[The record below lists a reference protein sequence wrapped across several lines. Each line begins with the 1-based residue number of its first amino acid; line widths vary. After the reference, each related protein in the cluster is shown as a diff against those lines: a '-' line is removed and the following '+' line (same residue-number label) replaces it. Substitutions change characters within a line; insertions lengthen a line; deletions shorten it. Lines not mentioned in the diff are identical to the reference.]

1 MNPLSKNDTMPRTA
15 FFTDERTFWHSGGL
29 HALVLPVGGWV
40 QPPSAAAFA
49 ESPDSKRRLLSL
61 VQVSGLADALHVCSA
76 PPASDEDLRRIHPAE
91 YLARFKALSDAGGG
105 DLSGSAPFGP
115 GSYEIAALSAG
126 LALGAMDAVLTGQ
139 ARNAFSL
146 SRPPGHHC
154 LRDTPMGF
162 CLLANIPVAI
172 EAARK
177 NHGLGRVA
185 VIDWDVH
192 HGNGTQSIYYDD
204 PNTLTLSLHQ
214 DRCFPPGYSGAQDR
228 GEGAGLGA
236 NINIPLP
243 PGCGHEAYLHAF
255 DRIVLP
261 ALDAFQ
267 PELIVVASGLDANGV
282 DPLARMLLHSESF
295 RAMTRLT
302 QEAAQRHC
310 GGRLVIV
317 HEGGYAEA
325 YVPFCGHAIVEV
337 LAGVRTEV
345 SDPALE
351 LLIAQQPSEP
361 LVAFQRQW
369 IDALADQLLG

>member
-1 MNPLSKNDTMPRTA
+1 MPRTA